1 VVPSQHRAAPIED
14 AGAGG
19 AWRVWAGRLSG
30 WGVSNLCQ
38 PHRKAI
44 LAFLGGNGNLPRQ
57 DCHLVG
63 DAPSWAPRRGR
74 RSPGI
79 HSGLVRA
86 VFVPIFAPSHVVP
99 TGGSGGVVT
108 TEHRQVSIEDAG
120 ADGGWWDWVVV
131 LSRGS
136 ARNRRWGALGGPT
149 ADPSMFPPP
158 PPLQLAL
165 CASRRALPR
174 THHRVLV
181 CATLAQHLV
190 PCCVSAAARTLI
202 AR

>member
-1 VVPSQHRAAPIED
+1 MEFCPGRPCFYPCKHAAIATPPD
-14 AGAGG
+14 LQLQYP
-19 AWRVWAGRLSG
+19 VAGR
-30 WGVSNLCQ
+30 
-38 PHRKAI
+38 PT
-44 LAFLGGNGNLPRQ
+44 P
-57 DCHLVG
+57 
-63 DAPSWAPRRGR
+63 PWAPRRCR
-74 RSPGI
+74 RSPDI
-79 HSGLVRA
+79 DFGLVGA
-86 VFVPIFAPSHVVP
+86 VFVRIWARSRAVP
-99 TGGSGGVVT
+99 TGLLEGWYPANTERHATYRGRVCRGG
-108 TEHRQVSIEDAG
+108 R
-120 ADGGWWDWVVV
+120 WDWVVV

-149 ADPSMFPPP
+149 ADPSMFPLP

-181 CATLAQHLV
+181 CATLARHLV